1 MIDELDVVFD
11 DRTERGR
18 HRRGARRRAAKRGRP
33 GKKGSAGKTVAALLV
48 ALVLLGVLGGGVWYG
63 FDRVRNLF
71 GAPDYDGA
79 GLAQTVTIE
88 VKNGDTVTDI
98 ANTLTTTGV
107 VKSAKAFI
115 DAAAKEAR
123 SENIQPGF
131 YTMRKQM
138 SAANALTMILDP
150 KNKVTKGL
158 TIPEGLS
165 AIQIFKK
172 LSEFTKIP
180 IAEFQ
185 KAAKDPVALGVPAYW
200 FKRDDGKKA
209 TMSVEGFLFP
219 DTYEVDPK
227 PTAEKILRMMIN
239 RFLTVTGDELGD
251 FPKKVQTGLDI
262 SPYEALIVAS
272 LAQAEAGN
280 PDDLGKISR
289 VAYNRLYK
297 ANIPLQFDVTINYGL
312 EQAGKKTKA
321 SKDMTDADLADA
333 SNPWNTHVRT
343 GLPPSPINSPG
354 KAALQGAMSPPAG
367 TWLFFVAIDKQG
379 HSAFATTDA
388 EHEANK
394 ARARAAGIIN

>member
-1 MIDELDVVFD
+1 MIDELDLVFD

-18 HRRGARRRAAKRGRP
+18 HRRGARRATKKRGAT
-33 GKKGSAGKTVAALLV
+33 KKGGAGKTVAALLV
-48 ALVLLGVLGGGVWYG
+48 TLVLLGVLGGGAWYG

-71 GAPDYDGA
+71 GAPDYNGA
-79 GLAQTVTIE
+79 GLAQTVTVE

-138 SAANALTMILDP
+138 SAASALTMILDP
-150 KNKVTKGL
+150 KNRVTNRL

-180 IAEFQ
+180 IADFQ
-185 KAAKDPVALGVPAYW
+185 RAAKDPVALGVPDYW
-200 FKRDDGKKA
+200 YKRDDGKKA
-209 TMSVEGFLFP
+209 TVSVEGFLFP
-219 DTYEVDPK
+219 DTYEIDPK
-227 PTAEKILRMMIN
+227 PSAEKILRMMIN

-251 FPKKVQTGLDI
+251 FPQKVQTGLDI
-262 SPYEALIVAS
+262 TPYEALIVAS
-272 LAQAEAGN
+272 LSQAEAGN

-321 SKDMTDADLADA
+321 SKDMTDADFTDA

-394 ARARAAGIIN
+394 ARARAAGIID

>member
-1 MIDELDVVFD
+1 MIDELDLVFD

-18 HRRGARRRAAKRGRP
+18 HRRGARRATRKRRAT
-33 GKKGSAGKTVAALLV
+33 KKGGAAKTVAALLV
-48 ALVLLGVLGGGVWYG
+48 TLVLLGALGGGIWYG

-71 GAPDYDGA
+71 GAPDYNGT
-79 GLAQTVTIE
+79 GLAQTVTVE

-138 SAANALTMILDP
+138 SAASALTMILDP
-150 KNKVTKGL
+150 KNRVTNRL

-172 LSEFTKIP
+172 LADFTKIP
-180 IAEFQ
+180 IADFQ
-185 KAAKDPVALGVPAYW
+185 QAAKDPVALGVPDYW
-200 FKRDDGKKA
+200 YKRDDGRKA
-209 TMSVEGFLFP
+209 TVSVEGFLFP
-219 DTYEVDPK
+219 DTYEIDPK

-251 FPKKVQTGLDI
+251 FAKKVQTGLAI
-262 SPYEALIVAS
+262 TPYEALIVAS
-272 LAQAEAGN
+272 LSQAEAGN

-321 SKDMTDADLADA
+321 SKDMTDADFSDA